1 MFLHYDTGHF
11 RNMAWDLVRFLPLL
25 TLVFDGDQF
34 HSVAFFVTSGII
46 GGYVLRLASLSRYAD
61 PFTCIAGAS
70 NAMFATMAAYAVAY
84 PREKMWVVVPG
95 LVHVDMATYIGFWV
109 ALDIWGTIFLVRFA
123 DWGNAVSWAQPRD
136 VDIY

>member
-1 MFLHYDTGHF
+1 
-11 RNMAWDLVRFLPLL
+11 
-25 TLVFDGDQF
+25 
-34 HSVAFFVTSGII
+34 
-46 GGYVLRLASLSRYAD
+46 LRLASLSRYAD

-136 VDIY
+136 VDYY